1 MWAVDNRTPFAAD
14 RTWVRDK
21 TGMHHWIVAVK
32 ATFAV
37 APDGAL
43 SLADEQLPP
52 LLAPEHFGDPAT
64 SSIRYEADLGPMKPA
79 TDVLINGSA
88 HAPGGRPARS
98 VTVGLRVDGRQKALV
113 VYGERVYQE
122 ALGGRIEARDVAPFV
137 TRPIRYELAWGGT
150 DTRAADPSRHGHD
163 PRNPIGRGFAV
174 DATSLI
180 GERAHAVEWAEG
192 TDAHR
197 GPAGFGAIASWWSPR
212 REFAGTY
219 DAAWSRSKRPLLPD
233 DYDDR
238 FTLCAPPD
246 QRVEGYLRGGEVIEL
261 VNLTPQGVM
270 RVTLPRHYFTFTT
283 WLDDDRKEH
292 LGRLVTVVI
301 EPDAARLLMT
311 WQTSL
316 PVSSAAMAYLDE
328 TCVRERPHLG

>member
-1 MWAVDNRTPFAAD
+1 MWAIDNRTPFAAD

-32 ATFAV
+32 ATFSV
-37 APDGAL
+37 GPDGAL

-64 SSIRYEADLGPMKPA
+64 SSVRYEADLGLMKPA
-79 TDVLINGSA
+79 TDVLVNGSA

-113 VYGERVYQE
+113 VHGERVYQE
-122 ALGGRIEARDVAPFV
+122 ALGGYIEARDVAPFV
-137 TRPIRYELAWGGT
+137 TQPIRYELAFGGT

-174 DATSLI
+174 DAASLV

-192 TDAHR
+192 TDARR

-238 FTLCAPPD
+238 FALCAPPD

-261 VNLTPQGVM
+261 VNLTANGAL
-270 RVTLPRHYFTFTT
+270 RATLPKHGFAFRTAFGS
-283 WLDDDRKEH
+283 RRVEH
-292 LGRLVTVVI
+292 RGQLVTVLV
-301 EPDAARLLMT
+301 EPDDARLVMT
-311 WQTSL
+311 WQTTL
-316 PVSSAAMAYLDE
+316 PVDSPDAAYLDVTTVE
-328 TCVRERPHLG
+328 EARVS